1 MRKRIFTCVLAL
13 IMALTVIPSYAF
25 AEETGQAAIQ
35 LVTGGTA
42 ANITGG
48 QASNI
53 YFGTYQQ
60 SSNGDGG
67 YNTEPIKWRV
77 LSNENGKL
85 FLLSDK
91 ALDAG
96 QFNATYH
103 KDTSVTWSNCTLRS
117 WLNGSSMDINNDGK
131 SDINFFQAAFSVGEQ
146 SAIANTTYDGGITK
160 IFLLSLGEA
169 KNGSYFSDASS
180 RTATATDY
188 TKAQLASR
196 YTGNSGGVGGSEGWW
211 LCSIMVAQEGGVDVN
226 KGYYVK
232 RDGNEENSDLNRVV
246 YVRPAFNLNLNSVL
260 FTSAAEGGKP
270 TSSVN
275 DELTEIENYTG
286 SDWKLTLVDKSR
298 SFTVTE
304 AGTTVRAK
312 NGGTVTLHYSGATTG
327 GNEYISV
334 ILEDA
339 SGNLIR
345 YGRVLNPPEASGTV
359 NIKIPEKGQLAEGT
373 YTLHVFSEQ
382 YNGDEKTD
390 YASAFNDVT
399 LIVKNVEAKIGN
411 VEYETLQEALN
422 AAGEGT
428 IIEIEEGTETGE
440 NDVTLPNGVTIKT
453 KEGTVTPHDGNV
465 KIVLDGD
472 DRVKLIEG
480 KLDVVEGEV
489 KVKFGETIH
498 GFDGGTGTGTEKITY
513 TIDAENKT
521 LTLGGNGSV
530 THTDI
535 TETDGTTTEGGGTT
549 FTGKSGDVFTFDT
562 ATVTEGE
569 TTTPKTTV
577 TIPGGAKV
585 SGGGTDGDKATITG
599 VTPTGEGHVTKVE
612 IDPTSGEPTLIEGA
626 GVVTGATVRTKFTV
640 EKDDGSEEVKTV
652 DVTVPSGTTA
662 TIDLDNLP
670 ANVKKLDAGG
680 SVTITDKD
688 GGKITYTAVDNE
700 STFPLDGNKL
710 TRTGE
715 KAKVPAGTAK
725 DVKLGND
732 DATEG
737 SEYTAPVVS
746 VPSTN
751 SGKTTITKTGNGGTV
766 TIENQGDTFVI
777 GGKTYIAESA
787 NTVFTIDKDGNVG
800 ISKGF
805 VTLSDG
811 DSIIGGG
818 KTITNPSDPAGDT
831 ITVTAGDG
839 DSEDENKATVVVPSG
854 RKVVI
859 DGTEYEEAL
868 GTGAMTIV
876 VTKDG
881 GNKLTEGAVKLDS
894 GETVDVGNSS
904 TSVKNTGGEG
914 TTITVKADPETGK
927 STVTA
932 PSGGKV
938 KIGGTE
944 YDALATDTKFT
955 VDDGGKT
962 ELTNGS
968 ATLNPGEGIVVKGVD
983 TENTGSGDVTV
994 DADGA
999 VTVPTNGGVTIGK
1012 AKITGVT
1019 KRTTFSIGGDDDGNK
1034 KVSAI
1039 LPAGG
1044 SVTVG
1049 GVTYTAASN
1058 GSGTLTIDPTTGKV
1072 IWASNVKA
1080 EIYDSSLIEYDMIP
1094 GVPVT
1099 VDGKYIYTAPLG
1111 GSLGDVK
1118 LTGRRDSEGKA
1129 LNPAVNLKNNGGTVT
1144 VALANKPATSTVYT
1158 AANAG
1163 TRFAMSADDTDTT
1176 KIDLLDNGTSPNSAL
1191 KFSDNEAHTVNG
1203 VVYQGQQVDGSVSK
1217 SAYTV
1222 TFGEA
1227 SVDSGRRDEQGNV
1240 IMETVSRN
1248 IVSVESGSKVVVSM
1262 NVRATIS
1269 VNSGR
1274 VKDNRFENV
1283 MPFTAA
1289 GKGASILIDN
1299 TDSGNP
1305 NVITARGYTYLEGI
1319 TDSNGVITS
1328 YEIRRRYSEGGGV
1341 PTPTPTPAV
1350 VPVSIVLPK
1359 TGDMTIWQS
1368 ILSFFGLL

>member
-1 MRKRIFTCVLAL
+1 MRRRIFACVLAL
-13 IMALTVIPSYAF
+13 IMALTIMPTSALAWKFYGVSVPIYITDGSPQGGAISSVTIYTTSDSDGGLRINSNGEIVATKEKNGEWRSDNSILFSVHECTATEINAGNWFTTNASLNGAGYIVRVGYSNPSGLVAVFGRYTTGSVDRDGTAYPAKCYSSGSFQFEAYAVPKVE
-25 AEETGQAAIQ
+25 AGDVTGLTRELWSTTANARSASQAKCESTEYESVGAALDVVNSGTITIIEGITELTPVNGGTLNSGVTLETDEGTVTAADGSATINMDENG
-35 LVTGGTA
+35 LVTLKTGKLNVSGDVEATLGGT
-42 ANITGG
+42 NRSFSGG
-48 QASNI
+48 TDSQKYTVNAS
-53 YFGTYQQ
+53 
-60 SSNGDGG
+60 D
-67 YNTEPIKWRV
+67 
-77 LSNENGKL
+77 
-85 FLLSDK
+85 
-91 ALDAG
+91 
-96 QFNATYH
+96 
-103 KDTSVTWSNCTLRS
+103 DTLTVP
-117 WLNGSSMDINNDGK
+117 
-131 SDINFFQAAFSVGEQ
+131 
-146 SAIANTTYDGGITK
+146 ANTTVTDGSG
-160 IFLLSLGEA
+160 A
-169 KNGSYFSDASS
+169 QYF
-180 RTATATDY
+180 
-188 TKAQLASR
+188 
-196 YTGNSGGVGGSEGWW
+196 G
-211 LCSIMVAQEGGVDVN
+211 
-226 KGYYVK
+226 
-232 RDGNEENSDLNRVV
+232 
-246 YVRPAFNLNLNSVL
+246 
-260 FTSAAEGGKP
+260 
-270 TSSVN
+270 
-275 DELTEIENYTG
+275 
-286 SDWKLTLVDKSR
+286 
-298 SFTVTE
+298 
-304 AGTTVRAK
+304 AGTFTF
-312 NGGTVTLHYSGATTG
+312 NGGTVTPGSGVKIGSKQSGGDGSTVTG
-327 GNEYISV
+327 VAEG
-334 ILEDA
+334 
-339 SGNLIR
+339 
-345 YGRVLNPPEASGTV
+345 GTV
-359 NIKIPEKGQLAEGT
+359 
-373 YTLHVFSEQ
+373 
-382 YNGDEKTD
+382 
-390 YASAFNDVT
+390 
-399 LIVKNVEAKIGN
+399 
-411 VEYETLQEALN
+411 
-422 AAGEGT
+422 
-428 IIEIEEGTETGE
+428 
-440 NDVTLPNGVTIKT
+440 VTI
-453 KEGTVTPHDGNV
+453 VDGNV
-465 KIVLDGD
+465 KLTGGKGSSNGKMKATISGVD
-472 DRVKLIEG
+472 DIMFNVNGSK
-480 KLDVVEGEV
+480 
-489 KVKFGETIH
+489 
-498 GFDGGTGTGTEKITY
+498 TY
-513 TIDAENKT
+513 TVDTSGKT
-521 LTLGGNGSV
+521 LTLGDGDGSV
-530 THTDI
+530 T
-535 TETDGTTTEGGGTT
+535 GNGAT
-549 FTGKSGDVFTFDT
+549 FTGSSGKSFKFDKT
-562 ATVTEGE
+562 DD
-569 TTTPKTTV
+569 KTTV
-577 TIPGGAKV
+577 EVPEGAAV
-585 SGGGTDGDKATITG
+585 SGITG
-599 VTPTGEGHVTKVE
+599 VTPTGDGQSVTKVE
-612 IDPTSGEPTLIEGA
+612 IGVDDNTPTLIAGKGRVEGE
-626 GVVTGATVRTKFTV
+626 ATVKARFTV
-640 EKDDGSEEVKTV
+640 TVTTEEGQTTDVKTV
-652 DVTVPSGTTA
+652 EVTVPDGNA
-662 TIDLDNLP
+662 VTIDLDNMPQQVEELGE
-670 ANVKKLDAGG
+670 NG
-680 SVTITDKD
+680 SVNVD
-688 GGKITYTAVDNE
+688 GITYTAVDNE

-710 TRTGE
+710 TRPGD
-715 KAKVPAGTAK
+715 KATVHAKTAK
-725 DVKLGND
+725 DVKLGD
-732 DATEG
+732 DDTSKEPP
-737 SEYTAPVVS
+737 YYAPVVK
-746 VPSTN
+746 VPNTN
-751 SGKTTITKTGNGGTV
+751 SGKTIITKTDNGGTV
-766 TIENQGDTFVI
+766 TIETEGDTFGI
-777 GGKTYIAESA
+777 GDKTYTAGSGGA
-787 NTVFTIDKDGNVG
+787 VFTVDKDGNVG
-800 ISKGF
+800 ISKGS
-805 VTLSDG
+805 VKLGDG
-811 DSIIGGG
+811 DSIIGGDSG
-818 KTITNPSDPAGDT
+818 KTITNPAGSDND
-831 ITVTAGDG
+831 
-839 DSEDENKATVVVPSG
+839 
-854 RKVVI
+854 
-859 DGTEYEEAL
+859 
-868 GTGAMTIV
+868 TIV
-876 VTKDG
+876 VTAEDGKATAKVPTAGGKVQIGGDSETEYTTGEDNTEIEVTKG
-881 GNKLTEGAVKLDS
+881 GNKLTKDAVKLDS

-914 TTITVKADPETGK
+914 TTITVKANDPSTGK

-932 PSGGKV
+932 PIGGKV
-938 KIGGTE
+938 TIGGTE

-994 DADGA
+994 NADGA
-999 VTVPTNGGVTIGK
+999 VIVPANGGVTIGK

-1019 KRTTFSIGGDDDGNK
+1019 KRTTFLIGGDDDGNK
-1034 KVSAI
+1034 KVSVT